1 MINTDNTLDLNIPQQ
16 PFVQSAAPVVEEKR
30 KLTDKHIWGVYLFL
44 VAISL
49 IELYS
54 ASSRE
59 VASSSLGVFGPLVR
73 HGSMLF
79 AGFLI
84 MIGLQR
90 THYIWIYR
98 ATIPAVML
106 SLGMMVY
113 VLLFGE
119 EINGAKRAF
128 TFIVTIQ
135 PAEFLKITA
144 ALFIAWLTSRNQL
157 KDGKVTDTALWGS
170 GLLVLIYGGL
180 LITQGLTNTLLL
192 MAISVS
198 MMIIGGIGLRQF
210 LRFLGIL
217 AIPACCLL
225 LLSIMLTGSR
235 TPAVTSDNNV
245 AGGENGTTSEL
256 VEKGGGI
263 LGRFSTWTAR
273 LERHQGDGRAKYEQE
288 INATNRQEM
297 YAFMAQAHGGL
308 FGVGPGNS
316 RETARLPL
324 AFSDYIYSIIIEEWG
339 LVGGL
344 FVLLLYLWLLC
355 RAAAIAG
362 SCARAY
368 PSLLVLSMALMIG
381 FQALAHM
388 AIVSGFAPVSGQPLP
403 LLSKGGTSIL
413 VTSIALGIMLS
424 VSRHAV
430 RTGSKKQ
437 EIKAE
442 VNELPEEIRGENHS
456 SFQKQ

>member
-1 MINTDNTLDLNIPQQ
+1 MVNDNTLELNIPQGTAARAVPADVVQ
-16 PFVQSAAPVVEEKR
+16 TRPF
-30 KLTDKHIWGVYLFL
+30 TDKHIWGVYLFL

-59 VASSSLGVFGPLVR
+59 VTSSSLGVFGPLVR
-73 HGSMLF
+73 HGFMLL
-79 AGFLI
+79 AGFFI
-84 MIGLQR
+84 MLGLQR
-90 THYIWIYR
+90 THYIWVYR
-98 ATIPAVML
+98 LTVPMVAV
-106 SLGMMVY
+106 SVVMMIY

-128 TFIVTIQ
+128 TLIVTIQ

-144 ALFIAWLTSRNQL
+144 AMFIAWLTSRNQL
-157 KDGKVTDTALWGS
+157 KGGKVKDVALWGS
-170 GLLVLIYGGL
+170 GFLVLIYGGL

-198 MMIIGGIGLRQF
+198 MMIIGGIGIGQF
-210 LRFLGIL
+210 LKFIGIL
-217 AIPACCLL
+217 AIPGILLL
-225 LLSIMLTGSR
+225 LLSIAMTGIKDE
-235 TPAVTSDNNV
+235 PAPADT
-245 AGGENGTTSEL
+245 ATEQMTTSEK
-256 VEKGGGI
+256 VASAGGI
-263 LGRFSTWTAR
+263 LGRLNTWTAR
-273 LERHQGDGRAKYEQE
+273 LERHQGDGRPKYEQE
-288 INATNRQEM
+288 LNATNRQEM
-297 YAFMAQAHGGL
+297 YAYMAQAHGGV

-339 LVGGL
+339 LAGGL

-403 LLSKGGTSIL
+403 LISKGGTSIL

-430 RTGSKKQ
+430 RTSSKKQ
-437 EIKAE
+437 DIKAE
-442 VNELPEEIRGENHS
+442 ASELPEELRGDNPS
-456 SFQKQ
+456 SF